1 MKILKP
7 SSGIPCVLIHSIRFI
22 LSFGVVSPTPK
33 LKTGRTLSVGH
44 FGLPTVDSQ
53 LHSGVGIV
61 TPTYFLILL
70 LCYSLAQK
78 GQLNI
83 EELCLFDQCL
93 LSLLSLRLT
102 REPILTADCNSTR
115 T

>member
-33 LKTGRTLSVGH
+33 LKTGRTLSVSH

-70 LCYSLAQK
+70 YVTAWRK
-78 GQLNI
+78 RAN
-83 EELCLFDQCL
+83 
-93 LSLLSLRLT
+93 LT
-102 REPILTADCNSTR
+102 
-115 T
+115 